1 MICGSRERAIA
12 RPIEP
17 KEAAMGEDSGRTER
31 RVTLITGASGGIGA
45 DLARVFARRGHDLA
59 LVARSA
65 DKLAKLADEIEKLSK
80 RPLVVVAD
88 LMQPQTA
95 QTVAAALEAEK
106 ASVEILVN
114 NAGFGLSGHVAELDQ
129 AEQLA
134 IVDLNVRSVVA
145 MTVRFLPQIRAARG
159 KILNVASIAAFFPGG
174 PGMAVYYASKTFVLS
189 FSLGLA
195 QELRSE
201 GVTVSALCPG
211 VTPSG
216 FQERAGF
223 GPQIKMDRLPMT
235 TTMEVAEAGY
245 SGLMAG
251 KRQIVPGWFNK
262 LGAVFLPLT
271 PKSLV
276 LMTVSQLQQKR
287 F

>member
-1 MICGSRERAIA
+1 
-12 RPIEP
+12 
-17 KEAAMGEDSGRTER
+17 MGEDSGRTER

-45 DLARVFARRGHDLA
+45 DLARVFGRRGHDLA

-65 DKLAKLADEIEKLSK
+65 DKLAKLADEIEPISRR
-80 RPLVVVAD
+80 RPLIVVAD
-88 LMQPQTA
+88 LMQPQAPDTIA
-95 QTVAAALEAEK
+95 TALEAEK
-106 ASVEILVN
+106 AGVEILVN
-114 NAGFGLSGHVAELDQ
+114 NAGFGLSGHVAELDP
-129 AEQLA
+129 AEQLRM
-134 IVDLNVRSVVA
+134 VDLDVRSVVA
-145 MTVRFLPQIRAARG
+145 MTLRFLPQIRAARG
-159 KILNVASIAAFFPGG
+159 KILNLSSTAAFFPGG
-174 PGMAVYYASKTFVLS
+174 PGMAVYYASKAFVLS

-223 GPQIKMDRLPMT
+223 GPQIKVDRLPMT

-245 SGLMAG
+245 SGLMAA
-251 KRQIVPGWFNK
+251 KPQIVPGWFNK
-262 LGAVFLPLT
+262 LGALFLPLT

>member
-1 MICGSRERAIA
+1 
-12 RPIEP
+12 
-17 KEAAMGEDSGRTER
+17 MGEDTSGSER

-45 DLARVFARRGHDLA
+45 DLARVFARRGHELA

-65 DKLAKLADEIEKLSK
+65 DKLAKLADEIEKLSGR
-80 RPLVVVAD
+80 RPLVALAD
-88 LMQPQTA
+88 LTQPQA
-95 QTVAAALEAEK
+95 VETVAAALEAEK

-145 MTVRFLPQIRAARG
+145 MTLRFLPQIRAARG
-159 KILNVASIAAFFPGG
+159 KILNVASVAAFFPGG
-174 PGMAVYYASKTFVLS
+174 PGMAVYYASKSFVLS

-195 QELRSE
+195 QELRGD
-201 GVTVSALCPG
+201 GVTASALCPG
-211 VTPSG
+211 MTPSG

-223 GPQIKMDRLPMT
+223 GPQIKLDRLPGT

-262 LGAVFLPLT
+262 LGAAFLPLT